1 MASATAAPRHPRAT
15 FCFPYG
21 MHTSRVP
28 VLIEVEAV
36 ICAGQLEVVTHAGV
50 LDSLVDGAGVKT
62 TYCI

>member
-1 MASATAAPRHPRAT
+1 MASATAAPSHPRAT

-36 ICAGQLEVVTHAGV
+36 VCAGQLEVVTHAGV
-50 LDSLVDGAGVKT
+50 LDGVVAANAVKD
-62 TYCI
+62 